1 MKKQSKG
8 TLNVPE
14 EIRVVALTLLG
25 YPDETPEPKRKREKN
40 YQRALSQFCNH
51 VVNSFKEHVQFVACL

>member
-14 EIRVVALTLLG
+14 EIRVVALTPLG
-25 YPDETPEPKRKREKN
+25 YPDETPEPKSRKNLEEIMSKN
-40 YQRALSQFCNH
+40 AF
-51 VVNSFKEHVQFVACL
+51 